1 MAKTNA
7 QHDNK
12 KRTVSSAEEDAE
24 QLDSHPLQAGMQND
38 TVSWENYMAASY
50 KVNHTLS
57 I

>member
-1 MAKTNA
+1 MAKTKA
-7 QHDNK
+7 QDNK
-12 KRTVSSAEEDAE
+12 KLRISSVEEDAE

-38 TVSWENYMAASY
+38 TVIRENYLAASH